1 MYCMNKI
8 RFILLYFLLLIA
20 GHLRPCTIDGVDLV
34 DKLRLD
40 GIQNTDC

>member
-1 MYCMNKI
+1 MIYS
-8 RFILLYFLLLIA
+8 FVFLIA